1 MNQMPIENPRS
12 VFRQLPR
19 KYLTKFKTNERS
31 ASESIA
37 DFVARNRITPEEIA
51 WVQRQ
56 PLYGQPSL
64 RRLRAELL
72 AEGFQD
78 IRFQLSDDLV
88 DITFDVR
95 LTTQVKAQDS
105 KSLLRLWIR
114 IFRAAGFC
122 VGFSELGITN
132 VEGPIIS
139 GITLTASLDPPAQ
152 PGTAIEL
159 EPE

>member
-1 MNQMPIENPRS
+1 MPKENPRS

-19 KYLTKFKTNERS
+19 KDLTKFKMNERG

-37 DFVARNRITPEEIA
+37 DFVARIRITPEEIA
-51 WVQRQ
+51 WVQGQ

-72 AEGFQD
+72 AEGFED
-78 IRFQLSDDLV
+78 IRFQLSDDRV

-95 LTTQVKAQDS
+95 LTAQVEAQDLE
-105 KSLLRLWIR
+105 SLLRLWIR

-132 VEGPIIS
+132 VDGPIIS
-139 GITLTASLDPPAQ
+139 GITLTTSLDPPAP
-152 PGTAIEL
+152 PGIAIEL